1 MTRNKKVQ
9 IVLWITLFFNL
20 LVSAIK
26 IIVGHIT
33 NIGSILADGYH
44 SLADGSSNIIG
55 LISMKVASKPE
66 DSDHAY
72 GHQRYETLAT
82 LFIVV
87 LLVILGFEVASN
99 AVTSFFDPQFLRPNT
114 ITVVL
119 VIVALS
125 INIIVATYQ
134 TMMGKRLN
142 SNLLIADAKHTSSD
156 IFISISVLIN
166 LLLITYFNVPSWIDN
181 LTSLVIALI
190 IFKTAYSI
198 FKDSSSELTDAIAI
212 NPDDIKD
219 IVLTNKLVLSIHKI
233 RSRYSGNK
241 IFIDFHVQCDP
252 EMSLV
257 GVHNL
262 SHTLEEL
269 LQEQFGEETSV
280 IVHVEPK
287 GYHYKKRSD

>member
-9 IVLWITLFFNL
+9 VVLWITLFFNL

-33 NIGSILADGYH
+33 NIGSIIADGYH

-55 LISMKVASKPE
+55 LISMKVANKPI

-99 AVTSFFDPQFLRPNT
+99 AITSFFEPQFLHPNSLT
-114 ITVVL
+114 LIL

-134 TMMGKRLN
+134 TSMGKKLN

-156 IFISISVLIN
+156 IFISISVLLN
-166 LLLITYFNVPSWIDN
+166 LLLITYFNVPYWIDSI
-181 LTSLVIALI
+181 TSLIIALI
-190 IFKTAYSI
+190 IFKTAFSI
-198 FKDSSSELTDAIAI
+198 FIDSSSELTDAIAI
-212 NPDDIKD
+212 NPDKIRTIALD
-219 IVLTNKLVLSIHKI
+219 NELVLSIHKI
-233 RSRYSGNK
+233 RSRRSGNK
-241 IFIDFHVQCDP
+241 IFIDFHIQCDP
-252 EMSLV
+252 DMSVV

-262 SHTLEEL
+262 SHTLEES
-269 LQEQFGEETSV
+269 LQKQFGEETSV

-287 GYHYKKRSD
+287 GYHYEKRSD